1 MTTTQSA
8 STIASKRP
16 TCGRCANLCPPMR
29 QRCPVQRL
37 VVPTGGG
44 PCRCV
49 RALDA
54 SEACTHA
61 RTHARTHVK
70 SDDFETAPADT
81 AATVIG
87 SARSTAARM
96 CVTQRM
102 QTLFYRVIASASALP
117 PTIRQDVA
125 GTCAIGCAVEP
136 AELVE
141 LSQYVLAVVATRRPT
156 NNFPPPISRDQPRFP
171 PFHSRQRRVGLLSQA
186 AQHV

>member
-16 TCGRCANLCPPMR
+16 TCGRCANLCPPCANGA
-29 QRCPVQRL
+29 QSSDSS
-37 VVPTGGG
+37 
-44 PCRCV
+44 CR
-49 RALDA
+49 RAA
-54 SEACTHA
+54 GRAAACARWTLLRPA
-61 RTHARTHVK
+61 RTHARTPVK

-102 QTLFYRVIASASALP
+102 QTSFYRVIASAAALP